1 MNKKIFYISPLYFDL
16 INLIFINIVFF
27 AFYEDATAG
36 FLILRVAIGTP
47 IILSSLYF
55 ESSSHKVF
63 KNLHNN
69 PEKIRKLVTG
79 GIYSKIR
86 HPIYLGRIL
95 LNLGFL
101 IMFPIVPMIMIAIVF
116 IIIWCFIAVYEEKI
130 LIEKF
135 GKRYRKY
142 KKRVPMF
149 IPKTK

>member
-1 MNKKIFYISPLYFDL
+1 M
-16 INLIFINIVFF
+16 V
-27 AFYEDATAG
+27 
-36 FLILRVAIGTP
+36 LRVAIGTP

-55 ESSSHKVF
+55 ESSAHKAF
-63 KNLHNN
+63 KNLHNS
-69 PEKIRKLVTG
+69 PEKIKKLITG

-101 IMFPIVPMIMIAIVF
+101 IMFPIAPMILVATIF
-116 IIIWCFIAVYEEKI
+116 IIIWFFIAVYEEKI

-135 GKRYRKY
+135 GKRYKKY
-142 KKRVPMF
+142 KERVPMF